1 MKKQFHS
8 RAAFTLLE
16 IMLVVL
22 IIGLLIGLAVRQVG
36 GKLDDAR
43 RVRVRGDIERIKLN
57 LLTYQANNGF
67 YPTTQQ
73 GLMALVKKPDTDPK
87 PRNWR
92 QYDDQ
97 VPRDPW
103 DQEYFYRFPGK
114 HNPKEYDIF
123 SAGPDRNPETE
134 EDNIG
139 NWEPAQPQ

>member
-1 MKKQFHS
+1 MKKQLHS

-22 IIGLLIGLAVRQVG
+22 IIGLLIGLAVHQVG
-36 GKLDDAR
+36 DKLNQAR
-43 RVRVRGDIERIKLN
+43 EVRVRGDIQRIKTN
-57 LLTYQANNGF
+57 LMLYQAANGF
-67 YPTTQQ
+67 YPTTEQ
-73 GLMALVKKPDTDPK
+73 GLKALVQKPETEPK

-92 QYDDQ
+92 RVDDE

-103 DQEYFYRFPGK
+103 EQEYFYRFPGK

-123 SAGPDRNPETE
+123 SAGPDRNPDTE

-139 NWEPAQPQ
+139 NWEPAKQ

>member
-1 MKKQFHS
+1 MKRS
-8 RAAFTLLE
+8 RSALAAFTLLE

-22 IIGLLIGLAVRQVG
+22 IIGLLIGMAVRFTG
-36 GKLDDAR
+36 GKLDQAR
-43 RVRVRGDIERIKLN
+43 EVRVQTDLQQLKTN
-57 LLTYQANNGF
+57 LLMYQAANGF
-67 YPTTQQ
+67 YPSTEQ
-73 GLMALVKKPDTDPK
+73 GLKALVAKPDTEPK

-92 QYDDQ
+92 QIDDQ

-103 DQEYFYRFPGK
+103 DKEYFYVYPGK

-139 NWEPAQPQ
+139 NWRPAN